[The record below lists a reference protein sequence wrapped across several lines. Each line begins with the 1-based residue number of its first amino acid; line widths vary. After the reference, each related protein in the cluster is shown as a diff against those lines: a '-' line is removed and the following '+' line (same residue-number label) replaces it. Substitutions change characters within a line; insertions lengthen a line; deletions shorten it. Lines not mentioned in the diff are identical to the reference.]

1 MEENGNDEVTCL
13 TEEIENNKTN
23 GDLNGHL
30 SDTPED
36 DKENQQVDNGEEN
49 DLDNKPSYL
58 MYEDFSHE
66 SMGVETYSD
75 GLQHPVE
82 LRRILTGDLSNE
94 MTVSVRATEQDKF
107 KQVTYTQA
115 VEVSDPAVHRL
126 LSGLGVSV
134 SLKRKSNG
142 MAAEEPPSKHG
153 VEIYNSSGRIV
164 NQFSNLL
171 TSSTA
176 GEAST
181 SQKQQILFK
190 PWQNLISSAL
200 EKQQETEE
208 LERNNLMMGM
218 MSHHSAF
225 GAAFSAPG
233 PRRPGRPP
241 AQTGTFDPETGA
253 LRYMCRLHCGASLA
267 SAKGRRKH
275 EKKHCPNLG
284 KVAQPLLRGSRVSQ
298 IDHAA
303 NALVASHGVFNFDRH
318 ALGLPVKHQKTFVCR
333 YCGKVLKTYEGRRIH
348 EKVQHVLKD
357 QQAAALTQEDSKTTF
372 AAQLQQFRNF
382 AGIGDEMDTRFPDEM
397 DANDMEPIEVKPK
410 LLVASHE
417 EIEEDEDDD
426 DEEIEDD
433 EDDSNTE
440 FRGMGDDVEE
450 IGDEEYDRMRAAIGE
465 DQESVTPPEYQNTI
479 GIAEDDRKESS
490 DIG

>member
-1 MEENGNDEVTCL
+1 MEENGDGITVLGEDNS
-13 TEEIENNKTN
+13 KTN
-23 GDLNGHL
+23 GTNGDVNGHL
-30 SDTPED
+30 SDSHED
-36 DKENQQVDNGEEN
+36 DKENQLDISNSN
-49 DLDNKPSYL
+49 ISIADDDLENKPSYL

-66 SMGVETYSD
+66 GMGFETYSD

-107 KQVTYTQA
+107 TPVIYTQA

-134 SLKRKSNG
+134 SLKRKING
-142 MAAEEPPSKHG
+142 MPQEEPPSKHG

-171 TSSTA
+171 TNSPS
-176 GEAST
+176 EAT
-181 SQKQQILFK
+181 SAQKQQMLFK
-190 PWQNLISSAL
+190 PWQNLLSSAL

-208 LERNNLMMGM
+208 LERNSLMMGM

-225 GAAFSAPG
+225 GSAFSSPG
-233 PRRPGRPP
+233 LTPRRPGRPP

-284 KVAQPLLRGSRVSQ
+284 KVAQPLLRGSRMSQ
-298 IDHAA
+298 MDQQAA
-303 NALVASHGVFNFDRH
+303 LTHGVFNFEH
-318 ALGLPVKHQKTFVCR
+318 LGLPVKHHKTFVCR

-357 QQAAALTQEDSKTTF
+357 QQQAAALSQGDGSNNTF
-372 AAQLQQFRNF
+372 AAQLQPFRHF
-382 AGIGDEMDTRFPDEM
+382 SSITGDMEAIE
-397 DANDMEPIEVKPK
+397 MEPIEVKPK

-440 FRGMGDDVEE
+440 YRGMGDDVEE
-450 IGDEEYDRMRAAIGE
+450 IGDDEYDRMRASSTPPDIPDSVTNIVIADDGKENGGIGE
-465 DQESVTPPEYQNTI
+465 V
-479 GIAEDDRKESS
+479 
-490 DIG
+490 